1 MFTLNEN
8 GNLVVEVT
16 RPNGMAHKFEF
27 EPKTEFILDN
37 NCCILRKTAIHRMV
51 TELQIEVSVPDIK
64 PISNTMVIVR
74 AAKLGERV
82 EYAIGEASDKS
93 LESDIAKKYPIL
105 TADNRAYQRAVLQVL
120 GLAGRVY
127 GEDEMRSD
135 PFAVPQES
143 YENPRPEKKAEPSK
157 PKPTTDK
164 TSEKTNTSSN
174 TKNEK
179 SKKPE
184 VVEES
189 YEAVHDGYEEESYE
203 AVQDE
208 PKRRGRPPKNTK
220 PADAKS
226 AQSDTA
232 SKETVENTEDSYE
245 AVHDEKPRPA
255 DEKVSQ
261 QKVVKTIA
269 PQPSPEKP
277 KSSSEPP
284 KYTSFE
290 VRPEHSQEHPWLTQ
304 ESANDCLKVNPYT
317 TTIEVGKWRN
327 KNLTA
332 FDIINEPNFTWLLNK
347 GMTGTNE
354 VFDNSIRAA
363 RAAAIY
369 RIIEGK

>member
-8 GNLVVEVT
+8 GQLVVEVT
-16 RPNGMAHKFEF
+16 RPNGMAYKFEF
-27 EPKTEFILDN
+27 EPKTEFISDN

-51 TELQIEVSVPDIK
+51 TELQIEVSEPDIK

-93 LESDIAKKYPIL
+93 LDSDIAKKYPIL

-143 YENPRPEKKAEPSK
+143 YENPRPVKKAEPSK
-157 PKPTTDK
+157 PKPTTE
-164 TSEKTNTSSN
+164 TTSSN
-174 TKNEK
+174 T
-179 SKKPE
+179 KKPE

-203 AVQDE
+203 AVQE

-226 AQSDTA
+226 AQSDPA

-255 DEKVSQ
+255 EEKSSQ
-261 QKVVKTIA
+261 RKTVKETA

-277 KSSSEPP
+277 KVNSEAP
-284 KYTSFE
+284 KYNSFE
-290 VRPEHSQEHPWLTQ
+290 VRPEHSQDHPWLTQ
-304 ESANDCLKVNPYT
+304 ESADDCLKVNPYT

-332 FDIINEPNFTWLLNK
+332 FDIIEETNFTWLLNK
-347 GMTGTNE
+347 SMTGTNE